1 MRQLIGRAF
10 LVVGIT
16 TGMPLSILA
25 QHDHGSGGM
34 SMPMPSAPASRA
46 GKLPGILVS
55 REETS
60 ITIEAKR
67 KGDPTT
73 FMIDGQTR
81 FKGDVQAGAEIIVK
95 YQEQAGGM
103 QKATSVE
110 AKKGSA
116 KHSQ

>member
-1 MRQLIGRAF
+1 MAAEACRCQCPQHRPVEPESSQAF
-10 LVVGIT
+10 LY
-16 TGMPLSILA
+16 LA
-25 QHDHGSGGM
+25 
-34 SMPMPSAPASRA
+34 R
-46 GKLPGILVS
+46 
-55 REETS
+55 TS

-67 KGDPTT
+67 KGEPTT
-73 FMIDGQTR
+73 FMIDGQTK